1 MKNLQDKT
9 IIITGAAAGI
19 GRATAV
25 KCVESGAKILVID
38 INENGLKELQSE
50 LGDDKVKIFN
60 FDISKINN
68 IKNFFTE
75 LIRENIEVDALVN
88 NAGIYLG
95 KTVLDYSDE
104 EIKKVMVINLVAPI
118 YFSKEFANDKVKNK
132 KKGVIV
138 NLASVSGEAG
148 TSETVYG
155 ATKGGMI
162 GLTKSSAISFSPYV
176 RVNAVAPGTTKTALM
191 DGMSE
196 ERIKLHEDREL
207 IEGCIQPEDIAN
219 AVLFLLSDD
228 SKHCTGMT
236 LDVNNG
242 YYLR

>member
-75 LIRENIEVDALVN
+75 LIKENIEVDALVN

-104 EIKKVMVINLVAPI
+104 EIEKVMAINLVAPI
-118 YFSKEFANDKVKNK
+118 YFSKEFASDRIKNQ

-162 GLTKSSAISFSPYV
+162 GLTKSSAVSFSPYV

-196 ERIKLHEDREL
+196 ERIKIHEDREL